1 VKRTLKVL
9 VLALGAVLIE
19 GLLLVGLGIFLQ
31 SPRYM
36 LSDGHSEVN
45 TVQGAINFT
54 AMFFVLGWG
63 GVGIWQLYK
72 RVPFRFIGWGVAV
85 LTTGIVL
92 YLAIHG

>member
-1 VKRTLKVL
+1 LKRALKVL

-19 GLLLVGLGIFLQ
+19 VLLVFGISSYFR
-31 SPRYM
+31 SPNYE
-36 LSDGHSEVN
+36 LDGHWRVDPTLRAAN
-45 TVQGAINFT
+45 IAG
-54 AMFFVLGWG
+54 MLFVAAWG

-72 RVPFRFIGWGVAV
+72 RVPFRFLGWGVAV